1 MSETIERFELE
12 TVSDRNT
19 GVLVVTDFQKT
30 LEQAKQIVAEHPIT
44 AIENDAQKK
53 EAKAFR
59 AVLNKVIKAI
69 DRRRIDTVAD
79 FTQQFVSDVDEIK
92 RVFVDLEQE
101 YKAKIE
107 EYENAQ
113 KIVVSE
119 TAAPKKYVAT
129 VKFADEKIVKKLTEF
144 CQKNGCELTIK

>member
-92 RVFVDLEQE
+92 QVFVDLEQE

-119 TAAPKKYVAT
+119 TTAPKKYVAT